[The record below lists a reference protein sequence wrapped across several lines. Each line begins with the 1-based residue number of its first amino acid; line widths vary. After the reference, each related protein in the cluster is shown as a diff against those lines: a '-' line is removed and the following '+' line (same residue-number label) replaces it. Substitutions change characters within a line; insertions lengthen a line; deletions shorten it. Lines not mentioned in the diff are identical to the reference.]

1 MPRDFLGVVEVNEME
16 IEILG
21 IFGNEIGRLRRG
33 KATDSRK
40 AAFVLQV
47 NCKALCS
54 CIDLPWYL
62 FNISLIFV

>member
-21 IFGNEIGRLRRG
+21 IFGNEIGRLRKG

-40 AAFVLQV
+40 AACV
-47 NCKALCS
+47 
-54 CIDLPWYL
+54 
-62 FNISLIFV
+62 